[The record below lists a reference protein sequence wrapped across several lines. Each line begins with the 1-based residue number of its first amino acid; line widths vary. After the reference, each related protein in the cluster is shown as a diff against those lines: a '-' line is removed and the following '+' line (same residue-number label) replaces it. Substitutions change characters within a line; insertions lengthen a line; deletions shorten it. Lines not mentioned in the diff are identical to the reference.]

1 MFFPGLLVVL
11 RWEGKYSCSAMPG
24 SRGSDY
30 ILISKLIFHVSLN
43 LEFLGFSFYTCKINF
58 IGDSQC
64 PFQRLSFFRIL
75 ISSRSMN
82 MSLAAK
88 CHTDTI
94 VFSRLYTRILDLV
107 TSFCHLML
115 WAFIFLAT
123 QNKCLLFGHQFSIH
137 PQLQERVYDLDPS
150 QSVHSILLP
159 RG

>member
-11 RWEGKYSCSAMPG
+11 RWEGKYSCSAMAG

-30 ILISKLIFHVSLN
+30 ILVSKLIFHVSLN
-43 LEFLGFSFYTCKINF
+43 LEFLGFGFYTCKINF

-75 ISSRSMN
+75 ISSCSIN
-82 MSLAAK
+82 MSLPAK
-88 CHTDTI
+88 CHIDTI

-137 PQLQERVYDLDPS
+137 MNCMEQTPS
-150 QSVHSILLP
+150 PAPRESI
-159 RG
+159 